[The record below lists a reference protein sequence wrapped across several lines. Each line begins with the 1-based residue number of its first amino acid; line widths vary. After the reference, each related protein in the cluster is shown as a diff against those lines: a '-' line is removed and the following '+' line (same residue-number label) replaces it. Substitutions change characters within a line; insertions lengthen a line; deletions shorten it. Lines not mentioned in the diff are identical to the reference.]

1 MDVLLYA
8 YMATVAEKLVET
20 LFLTSSSENRKEITI
35 YLGKLRG
42 LELVQGFDQET
53 AAVVMA
59 RLASL
64 KMETEGTFRLIH
76 PLFDQE
82 AFDATRWLDRL
93 LIHLCSKFGDYRKD
107 DQSSFTLTP
116 SFSLFPQFMFNMGR
130 SQFVQVFNNSPDETA
145 YFRMLLNRENISKA
159 AVMIQPF
166 SNSIFIRC
174 TAFTSAIRCG
184 LNFCGLDFVA

>member
-1 MDVLLYA
+1 MPEAPHMVDVWWR
-8 YMATVAEKLVET
+8 V
-20 LFLTSSSENRKEITI
+20 I
-35 YLGKLRG
+35 
-42 LELVQGFDQET
+42 ELVQGFDQET

-64 KMETEGTFRLIH
+64 KMETE
-76 PLFDQE
+76 E